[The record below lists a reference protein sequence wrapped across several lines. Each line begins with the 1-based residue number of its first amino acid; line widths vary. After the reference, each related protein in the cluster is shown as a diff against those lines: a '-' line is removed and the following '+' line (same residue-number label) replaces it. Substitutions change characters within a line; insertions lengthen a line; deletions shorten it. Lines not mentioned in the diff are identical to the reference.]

1 MTDELP
7 APIRDDRTEAII
19 ALSWLIVL
27 NKPFY
32 PLYVWYLTGEGV
44 LWSCL
49 STVAMPAYLAI
60 AMLAR
65 RNSRAARIAFPIVA
79 LADTLAETKLFGAAS
94 ATELFL
100 APAALITA
108 LAFRPSEARIPRVL
122 SVSLYVAL
130 IALHGRLG
138 EPLYHWSDTNLA
150 HLRELNIFAVAS
162 LTVFTIWRFSGCRDS
177 ERRASTGKK

>member
-1 MTDELP
+1 MTDALP
-7 APIRDDRTEAII
+7 SPIRDDRTEAVI

-32 PLYVWYLTGEGV
+32 PLYVWYLTGEGM

-49 STVAMPAYLAI
+49 SMVAMPAYLAI
-60 AMLAR
+60 ALLAR
-65 RNSRAARIAFPIVA
+65 RYPLAARIAFPLVA

-108 LAFRPSEARIPRVL
+108 LAFRPSEARIPRAL
-122 SVSLYVAL
+122 ILILYVAL

-138 EPLYHWSDTNLA
+138 EPLYLWTDASLA

-162 LTVFTIWRFSGCRDS
+162 LTVFTVWRFSTCKETVS
-177 ERRASTGKK
+177 AASQT

>member
-1 MTDELP
+1 MTDALP
-7 APIRDDRTEAII
+7 APIRDDRLEAII
-19 ALSWLIVL
+19 ALSWLIAL

-44 LWSCL
+44 VWSCL
-49 STVAMPAYLAI
+49 SMVAAPAYLAI
-60 AMLAR
+60 AVLGRRHSLAT
-65 RNSRAARIAFPIVA
+65 RIAFPLVA

-108 LAFRPSEARIPRVL
+108 LAFRPSEARIPRTL
-122 SVSLYVAL
+122 ILILYVAL

-138 EPLYHWSDTNLA
+138 EPLYIWSDASLA

-162 LTVFTIWRFSGCRDS
+162 LTVFTVWRFSTCKDVS
-177 ERRASTGKK
+177 SPMPQT